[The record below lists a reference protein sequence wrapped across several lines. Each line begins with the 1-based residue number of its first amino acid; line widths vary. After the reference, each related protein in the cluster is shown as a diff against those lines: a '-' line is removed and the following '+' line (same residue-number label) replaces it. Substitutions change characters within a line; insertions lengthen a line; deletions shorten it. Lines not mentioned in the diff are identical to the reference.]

1 MTVTPKR
8 KVRLLGVSF
17 ASFVAILWL
26 LGRKPRSGDD

>member
-1 MTVTPKR
+1 MAVSPKR

-26 LGRKPRSGDD
+26 LGRRPPAEGD